1 MKYVESRYT
10 IPDRTTFS
18 RTIIPDLYTKVS
30 LKVMELLKNV
40 NYASFTSDLW
50 SSNDNTDYLSITC
63 HFINEE
69 FVRENLLLEV
79 IPFKPI
85 YHTSDEIYMFTM
97 ETLEKWGIEEKKIH
111 VYLRDNAANMEKA
124 FSNKQFHT
132 FGCFTHSL
140 QLVRY

>member
-1 MKYVESRYT
+1 MKYIEPRYT

-30 LKVMELLKNV
+30 LNVTELLKN
-40 NYASFTSDLW
+40 ASFTSDLW
-50 SSNDNTDYLSITC
+50 SSNNNTDYLSVTC

-85 YHTSDEIYMFTM
+85 FHTSDEIYMFTM

-111 VYLRDNAANMEKA
+111 VNLRNNAANMKKE
-124 FSNKQFHT
+124 FSNKHFHT